1 MKLNK
6 FTWNNGTQSSPIVL
20 TNDQIKKLIAIGQR
34 TDMVSDVRG
43 YVTTNSRKMQKF
55 LKYALT
61 QQFPNINVVCDEE
74 LADTF
79 TLRTS
84 INTIK
89 EGSRELITIST
100 DTGITHNFLKWKYEY
115 SDFII
120 DGDISEQN
128 IKDRIRVENGFL
140 VIDDPRENASWSVTL
155 KLIAYPIYY
164 NDSDFDTIPATS
176 KPDIILTI
184 TAKKITD
191 ISVTTKNEV
200 PINSKVDITV
210 TPVPADSTK
219 LKGARYTYTTN
230 TPDIIN
236 INTSSLGTEIITKKQ
251 GTGNIIVTLHACNNT
266 VTKSNS
272 TTFTVYD
279 LRPVC
284 FVIDQR
290 YIGNLS
296 DPIGM
301 VSENCI
307 LNPDG
312 SLKSISDSGSVGNAS
327 NNTLTWIRQN
337 THAYIS
343 KYVGFS
349 GLRLKQLDD
358 TTRKKF
364 ADGTSAVDYI
374 SNESGEYDVFLKF
387 GSDIYYKTE
396 AYTPQGQT
404 SPNPDYVLV
413 TIARELPTGEDTTKW
428 QKWSQYKLIGVYEAC
443 QINNKLYS
451 LSGKRP
457 ITNISQTDSINKAKA
472 RGVNFNICD
481 YDMTRLFAFLFYGY
495 YSSLGCQQ
503 ICGYGTSN
511 YVSKV
516 FYPKITGSTDELN
529 MTDTDTANGNGAA
542 SPSEDQIK
550 AGIGSDIKSVNFW
563 GLENCWGDLGE
574 WISNILYMEA
584 FRSPTNNTPNVSNYV
599 ADYLDEYDSVTIT
612 KQDGTDEIYTS
623 KAAFL
628 EDYTVADSRFAVI
641 ADKNNNIIRLI
652 DMGVST
658 NTAGYIKK
666 MLFGSHADIIAKVYK
681 DGASSDTGFCDYST
695 AGAINI
701 ATFRSYSSNDPYCGV
716 GYLGGNAPFWYL
728 SPNTGARLLYDGDES
743 TVYVINDE
751 TESL

>member
-34 TDMVSDVRG
+34 IDIVSDVRG

-61 QQFPNINVVCDEE
+61 QQFPNLNVVCDEE

-115 SDFII
+115 SNFII

-128 IKDRIRVENGFL
+128 IKDRIRVENGYL
-140 VIDDPRENASWSVTL
+140 VIDDPQENASWSVTL

-210 TPVPADSTK
+210 TPVPSDSTK
-219 LKGARYTYTTN
+219 LKGARYSYTTS

-413 TIARELPTGEDTTKW
+413 TIARELPAGEDATKW

-443 QINNKLYS
+443 QINNKLHS

-457 ITNISQTDSINKAKA
+457 INDISQINSIAKAKA

-503 ICGYGTSN
+503 ICGYGTVNTVNRS
-511 YVSKV
+511 V
-516 FYPKITGSTDELN
+516 YPKISGDTDTLA
-529 MTDTDTANGNGAA
+529 MTDTNTTTGNGAA
-542 SPSEDQIK
+542 SPNEDQIK

-584 FRSPTNNTPNVSNYV
+584 FRSTTNNTPNVSNYV
-599 ADYLDEYDSVTIT
+599 ADYLDEYNSVTIT
-612 KQDGTDEIYTS
+612 KQDGTDKVYTS

-628 EDYTVADSRFAVI
+628 EDYTVAGNKFVVI
-641 ADKNNNIIRLI
+641 TDKNNNLIRLI
-652 DMGVST
+652 DLGVST
-658 NTAGYIKK
+658 NASGYIKK
-666 MLFGSHADIIAKVYK
+666 MLFGAHADITAKVYK
-681 DGASSDTGFCDYST
+681 DGASSDTGFCDYSVV
-695 AGAINI
+695 GNINMV
-701 ATFRSYSSNDPYCGV
+701 ACRSYSSNDPYCGV
-716 GYLGGNAPFWYL
+716 GYLGGVQPRSY
-728 SPNTGARLLYDGDES
+728 SDSSVGARLLYDGDES

>member
-34 TDMVSDVRG
+34 TDIVSNVKG

-61 QQFPNINVVCDEE
+61 QQFPNLNVICNEE

-84 INTIK
+84 SNTIK
-89 EGSRELITIST
+89 EGNRELIIIST

-115 SDFII
+115 SNFII
-120 DGDISEQN
+120 DGDISQDN
-128 IKDRIRVENGFL
+128 IKSRIHVENGFL
-140 VIDDPRENASWSVTL
+140 VIDDPKENASWSVTL
-155 KLIAYPIYY
+155 KLTAYPIYY

-184 TAKKITD
+184 TAKKIDD
-191 ISVTTKNEV
+191 ISISTKNEV

-210 TPVPADSTK
+210 TPIPADSTK
-219 LKGARYTYTTN
+219 LKGATYTYTTN

-296 DPIGM
+296 DPTSM

-312 SLKSISDSGSVGNAS
+312 SLQSISNSGSVGNAS

-337 THAYIS
+337 THAYVS

-374 SNESGEYDVFLKF
+374 SNESGEYDVFIKF

-396 AYTPQGQT
+396 AYTPQGQS

-413 TIARELPTGEDTTKW
+413 TIARELPIGEDSTKW
-428 QKWSQYKLIGVYEAC
+428 QKWSKYKLIGVYPAC
-443 QINNKLYS
+443 KINNKLHS
-451 LSGKRP
+451 LSGKRAVN
-457 ITNISQTDSINKAKA
+457 NISQIDSIAKAKA
-472 RGVNFNICD
+472 RGTNFNICD

-503 ICGYGTSN
+503 ICGYGTTN
-511 YVSKV
+511 LIDNTY
-516 FYPKITGSTDELN
+516 YPKISGSTDTLA
-529 MTDTDTANGNGAA
+529 MTDTDTTTGNGA
-542 SPSEDQIK
+542 STPNEDQIK
-550 AGIGSDIKSVNFW
+550 AGTGSDIKSVNFW
-563 GLENCWGDLGE
+563 GLEECWGDLDE
-574 WISNILYMEA
+574 WISNILVMEA
-584 FRSPTNNTPNVSNYV
+584 FRSTNNNTHNVSNYV
-599 ADYLDEYDSVTIT
+599 ADYLDEYDSITIT
-612 KQDGTDEIYTS
+612 KQDGTDKIYTS
-623 KAAFL
+623 KVTFL
-628 EDYTVADSRFAVI
+628 EDYTVAGNKFFAI
-641 ADKNNNIIRLI
+641 TDKNNNIVRLI

-658 NTAGYIKK
+658 NTGGFIKK
-666 MLFGSHADIIAKVYK
+666 MLFGSHADIIAKDYT
-681 DGASSDTGFCDYST
+681 GGPDTGFCDYGCVYS
-695 AGAINI
+695 AGIVAC
-701 ATFRSYSSNDPYCGV
+701 RSAGSAGPHGGV
-716 GYLGGNAPFWYL
+716 GYLGAWRTAGNAL
-728 SPNTGARLLYDGDES
+728 SSIGTRLLYDGDKN
-743 TVYVINDE
+743 TVYIINDE